1 MCASSTGLV
10 DQCATAAVFIL
21 RQQPVH
27 LPLTDPQNG
36 CRRCHRPPTCQNI
49 GQHFDPL
56 QIALAHRQPAR
67 F

>member
-1 MCASSTGLV
+1 M
-10 DQCATAAVFIL
+10 DQRAPAAVFIL

-27 LPLTDPQNG
+27 LPLTDRQNG
-36 CRRCHRPPTCQNI
+36 CRRCDRPPTCQNI

-56 QIALAHRQPAR
+56 QIAFAHRHPAH